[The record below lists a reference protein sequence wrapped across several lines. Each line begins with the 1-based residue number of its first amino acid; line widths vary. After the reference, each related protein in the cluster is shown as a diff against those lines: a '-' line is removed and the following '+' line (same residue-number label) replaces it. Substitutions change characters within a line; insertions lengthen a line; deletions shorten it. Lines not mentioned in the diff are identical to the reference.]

1 MKILADNPQGRLW
14 NNDGNETLQDS
25 KYPDAAKFRV
35 GAPYAEGESGGGGA
49 FSFDVI
55 AGIPG
60 QPEGK
65 RVEIAVLT
73 GGMQRNGGGEVG
85 LSITAA
91 GTYHDISDFAQKKV
105 VEFRAEEVEFKVPI
119 KAPNLSAISGAQEM
133 LRSTT
138 GRFMLALQN
147 DGNLVLYDMQTA
159 KPLWASGTVVV

>member
-1 MKILADNPQGRLW
+1 M
-14 NNDGNETLQDS
+14 
-25 KYPDAAKFRV
+25 
-35 GAPYAEGESGGGGA
+35 
-49 FSFDVI
+49 
-55 AGIPG
+55 
-60 QPEGK
+60 
-65 RVEIAVLT
+65 
-73 GGMQRNGGGEVG
+73 
-85 LSITAA
+85 
-91 GTYHDISDFAQKKV
+91 